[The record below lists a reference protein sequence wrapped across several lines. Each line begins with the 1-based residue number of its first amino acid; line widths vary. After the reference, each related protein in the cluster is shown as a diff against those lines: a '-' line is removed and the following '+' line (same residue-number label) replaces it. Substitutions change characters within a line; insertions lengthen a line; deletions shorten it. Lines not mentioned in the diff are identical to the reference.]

1 MARSRRRRSRS
12 TRPEGDGE
20 ERTYS
25 IWPIAIVFVLIGA
38 IGLGALLLKG
48 SPSTPTETIPAFTT
62 TTGPA
67 GVGDDPAD
75 QSTTGSST
83 TAAPVTV
90 PGGGPAPEGVTDVLV
105 SGGVTTFAFAVPE
118 SFETVPSVAAVARAT
133 VAVTADDSGLEI
145 STSCAASDEEALA
158 QVAVTITPSSVTV
171 LPVVVAPSDG
181 PPCAG
186 QETTRQVVLPLGQ
199 PVAGRPITVV
209 PFGTAIPPP
218 GD

>member
-1 MARSRRRRSRS
+1 MNRRERATAPSDQQG
-12 TRPEGDGE
+12 PGE
-20 ERTYS
+20 ERTFS
-25 IWPIAIVFVLIGA
+25 IWPIAVVFVL
-38 IGLGALLLKG
+38 LGAVGLAAILLIG
-48 SPSTPTETIPAFTT
+48 SPSTPTGTIPAFTT
-62 TTGPA
+62 TTGPV

-75 QSTTGSST
+75 QSTTGSNT

-90 PGGGPAPEGVTDVLV
+90 PGGAPAPEGVTDVLV

-118 SFETVPSVAAVARAT
+118 TFETVPSVAAVARAT
-133 VAVTADDSGLEI
+133 VAVTADGTGLEI
-145 STSCAASDEEALA
+145 TTSCAASDEEALA
-158 QVAVTITPSSVTV
+158 QVAVTINPSSVTV